1 MRLLDNWLQSYLKL
15 TAETEPPSQFHLWSA
30 ITVIGAMLGRK
41 CEVKLGPEVFFPSF
55 YTVLIGPP
63 GVRKGTAI
71 KYAADLLGEVQNTTI
86 APDAVT
92 KEQLIAEFEL
102 VKDSVQIDGNMFMH
116 SSLFVVA
123 PELVVFIKEND
134 HERLGYL
141 CQLADGLKK
150 FEYKTKTSGNEYI
163 VNPGLWILGATT
175 PNWIEIA
182 MKQLGVGGGMTSRT
196 IYVYASKKG
205 KHIPVTRMKPFDP
218 VLRSKL
224 ITDLGEIK
232 RMAGRF
238 TVTEEADNVYSKW
251 YVGRYIETGID
262 DSRFASYWERL
273 PSMIIKTSMVVSA
286 AKRDDMVITATDVVH
301 AIRMFEAIHPQMP
314 QAFGG
319 LGHNTLGSQTEMVR
333 SLLREKGQ
341 LYKHQILHT
350 LRMHISDWD
359 FTRIRNGLIAER
371 FCERKFCQVQ
381 GDELL
386 ICLESTNENK
396 DTLGVE

>member
-1 MRLLDNWLQSYLKL
+1 MRLLDNWLQSYIKL
-15 TAETEPPSQFHLWSA
+15 TEQTEPPSRFHLWTA
-30 ITVIGAMLGRK
+30 ITMIGAMLGRK
-41 CEVKLGPEVFFPSF
+41 CEVKLGPEIFFPNF

-71 KYAADLLGEVQNTTI
+71 KYGTEILNEVQNTTT

-102 VKDSVQIDGNMFMH
+102 AKDSVQIDGNMFVH

-123 PELVVFIKEND
+123 PELVVFVKEND

-141 CQLADGLKK
+141 CQLFDGLPK
-150 FEYKTKTSGNEYI
+150 FEYKTKTSGNQYI

-205 KHIPVTRMKPFDP
+205 KHIPVTRMVPFDP

-224 ITDLGEIK
+224 ISDLAAI
-232 RMAGRF
+232 RQMAGRF
-238 TVTEEADNVYSKW
+238 TVTKDADNVYSKW
-251 YVGRYIETGID
+251 YEGRYIETGID

-273 PSMIIKTSMVVSA
+273 PSMVIKTSMVVSA
-286 AKRDDMVITATDVVH
+286 SKREDMVITAPDIVH
-301 AIRMFEAIHPQMP
+301 SIRMFESIHPEMP

-333 SLLREKGQ
+333 ALLREKGR
-341 LYKHQILHT
+341 LYHHEILRT
-350 LRMHISDWD
+350 LRMHISEWD
-359 FTRIRNGLIAER
+359 YTRIRNGLVAER
-371 FCERKFCQVQ
+371 FCERQFCQTA

-386 ICLESTNENK
+386 ICQEKASSSSMIE
-396 DTLGVE
+396 EE